1 MPRENDLEGV
11 QDRAARMVARRACQS
26 LSQDLQQSVSRGAA
40 MLRIKASCVMS
51 GDRSSRGTRRVL
63 SKSAERIRSGDESR
77 KTAHCGSRRAILHI
91 EILGSHHDPHLAA
104 SVPEKREA
112 EAPE

>member
-1 MPRENDLEGV
+1 MPKPEPRPATKREPG
-11 QDRAARMVARRACQS
+11 
-26 LSQDLQQSVSRGAA
+26 RGHAPDQGIV
-40 MLRIKASCVMS
+40 RDER
-51 GDRSSRGTRRVL
+51 GQGSRGTRRVL

-112 EAPE
+112 EAPERAQAQEHALREATQNR